1 MATVRQGVDYEITA
15 SDKTAQATDSVMK
28 RIDAMREKEKAA
40 AKERKAESE
49 KNQAQLQKSKGL
61 MQSLGAAASGSWS
74 AMAKGLASAVAGTK
88 ALNSA
93 LMKFGPYLA
102 LFTAIVAIIKGI
114 AGAFAAVKE
123 RVDKIQFDNIKS
135 GLDSIKKQT
144 EAFNAALELTKAKYE
159 SAADALDR
167 QLEATKA
174 LKDAQDEYNKALEL
188 SLAKTDKER
197 EAIERKYEIMKDLNA
212 EEMDAAKRENARNRS
227 DAKIA
232 AIEEQLASLRDDNKD
247 IVAGRKNVHQ
257 RWQALAKRNTA
268 GGFVAHLS
276 RWWRGSDAAQRDLT
290 RQNDLAEQEQAY
302 SANLNTNLEQINKL
316 KVELEA
322 EKKRRAALDI
332 ADKTATYQLAAKD
345 VADVEKKA
353 SKDTGRDLEDYTR
366 WKESGSTKRFEDWR
380 EDDRKA
386 QKKQLEK
393 RQKQYR
399 DWLEEMGRATGRK
412 IDPETYGGEAFKKF
426 SKMMDD
432 QDAAKAKAEAEKK
445 AADEQKAAEEARTR
459 EHEKAEAERERIRKQ
474 KIDATAAYQAA
485 KDNETTAQQRLA
497 AAKAAVSQAW
507 GWYRDKDSMKAQLEE
522 EKADA
527 EARRQYEKDFEKL
540 SFRRDWRTAKN
551 LSVDQEAVR
560 RVALAKEEEAAA
572 QKAAI
577 DTAENTAR
585 SAKALESIE
594 SVLNGGG
601 E

>member
-1 MATVRQGVDYEITA
+1 MATVKQGVDYEITA

-28 RIDAMREKEKAA
+28 RLDEMRAKEKAA
-40 AKERKAESE
+40 AKERKEESE

-61 MQSLGAAASGSWS
+61 MQALGSAASGSWGGV
-74 AMAKGLASAVAGTK
+74 AKAIGMATLGAKKFNA
-88 ALNSA
+88 A
-93 LMKFGPYLA
+93 LMKFGPYA
-102 LFTAIVAIIKGI
+102 AIISAMVLAVK
-114 AGAFAAVKE
+114 ALASAFAAVKE
-123 RVDKIQFDNIKS
+123 RVDKIQLDNIKS
-135 GLDSIKKQT
+135 GIEATKKHTDAFVAALDLAKGKT
-144 EAFNAALELTKAKYE
+144 EA
-159 SAADALDR
+159 AADALDR
-167 QLEATKA
+167 QIEATKA
-174 LKDAQDEYNKALEL
+174 LKNAQDEYNKALEL

-197 EAIERKYEIMKDLNA
+197 EAIERKYEILKDLSG
-212 EEMDAAKRENARNRS
+212 EEAAAAKRENDRTRS

-232 AIEEQLASLRDDNKD
+232 DLEERIGALRESERESSGTASRMAKR
-247 IVAGRKNVHQ
+247 AGKLGRQIGAWDSFSSWFTGSRSALEKSKESAEISDSA
-257 RWQALAKRNTA
+257 RAQALEY
-268 GGFVAHLS
+268 
-276 RWWRGSDAAQRDLT
+276 Q
-290 RQNDLAEQEQAY
+290 QE
-302 SANLNTNLEQINKL
+302 INKL
-316 KVELEA
+316 EVELEA
-322 EKKRRAALDI
+322 EKKRRAALDLEE
-332 ADKTATYQLAAKD
+332 KTATYKLAAND

-386 QKKQLEK
+386 QKDQLKK

-399 DWLEEMGRATGRK
+399 DWLEEMGRVTGRK

-485 KDNETTAQQRLA
+485 KDRETAAEARLA

-551 LSVDQEAVR
+551 LNVDQEAVR

-572 QKAAI
+572 QKAVLE
-577 DTAENTAR
+577 TAENTRR
-585 SAKALESIE
+585 SADALESIKGVFAE
-594 SVLNGGG
+594 GGV
-601 E
+601 